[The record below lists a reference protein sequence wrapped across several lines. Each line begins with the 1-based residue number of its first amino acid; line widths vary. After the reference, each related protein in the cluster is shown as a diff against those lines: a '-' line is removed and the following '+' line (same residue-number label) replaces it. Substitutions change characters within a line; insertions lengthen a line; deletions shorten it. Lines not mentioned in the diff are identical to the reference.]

1 MFVVQGQTQVAK
13 FPGTQRDKFNSA
25 GDTITAREEDEYD
38 TYWIDRVLTGP
49 RPAPEMHGGPTMAV
63 RTAPPELAPAA
74 STILSILRWIA
85 SSGKEMTFSM
95 SAMSSYFSSA
105 CGGWP

>member
-1 MFVVQGQTQVAK
+1 MGAISSTPSSLNADDGLEKSEQK
-13 FPGTQRDKFNSA
+13 RDRERNGTN
-25 GDTITAREEDEYD
+25 
-38 TYWIDRVLTGP
+38 WIDRVFTGP

-74 STILSILRWIA
+74 RTILSMFRWIA

-105 CGGWP
+105 CGGCP